1 MMLISAS
8 SLIDRME
15 PASQEDGGGGRKVG
29 LARLAKNHSLSGS
42 LNSLQNVDG
51 KPFDD
56 KDGKLT
62 VLVQQLII
70 SCSSPILP
78 LTGIIFTLYTVIYCT
93 VSLKWLVLLSVN
105 YYHTFQLRKFELRH

>member
-51 KPFDD
+51 KLFDD

-62 VLVQQLII
+62 VLQLII
-70 SCSSPILP
+70 SCSSLTLP
-78 LTGIIFTLYTVIYCT
+78 LNIILIYTV
-93 VSLKWLVLLSVN
+93 L
-105 YYHTFQLRKFELRH
+105 